1 MSRHQKQL
9 SLVEDMENDLRKKE
23 AINFSQKSPTRA
35 KIERKPFRQ
44 PVTDFS
50 AHFSQNEV

>member
-9 SLVEDMENDLRKKE
+9 SLVEDMENDLRKKQ

-35 KIERKPFRQ
+35 KIE
-44 PVTDFS
+44 
-50 AHFSQNEV
+50 